1 MPARDLIS
9 PLVVPSEGGLVL
21 DTGVYA
27 MQPGWAQKLDNY
39 EPDVSGGY
47 RRIDGFSTW
56 DSSAV
61 AAGSTTSSR
70 PVSGIQILDD
80 KVIAARGT
88 HLEVSTGSGW
98 TSLSSTKTDGGKYV
112 FDKYEWDGTEKI
124 VGANGLD
131 RAFTYD
137 GSSFTTLSSTQLPS
151 SPSTVIEHKGR
162 LFFGEESDGNIAY
175 TAPYVENDGSPANG
189 AGQIRVNDI
198 FVGMRSFRENLIIFC
213 KNSIWRLEGS
223 SPGDYVLKPITRR
236 IGCVAPHSIQEIA
249 GELLFLGPD
258 GLRTIAATD
267 KIGDVALD
275 NVSKPVQSL
284 FKNVT
289 TANIN
294 SVVVKNK
301 TQYRIF
307 LSKGQDEADTRG
319 VIAALRRKPVDQ
331 GGQLGWE
338 FSEIVGIKPNIS
350 HSDFIGDTE
359 TVLHGD
365 IDGGFVYQQ
374 EDEDNSFDS
383 AAIIA
388 KYRTPDYVLG
398 DAGLRK
404 IVQRVMTNFEI
415 EGICSFDIRVI
426 LNYDDQNTNQPTSK
440 TITATSGGSAYGNAD
455 YGVDTYGVVG
465 IPFSRQSLEGSGF
478 AVALE
483 YSQNSATNPSY
494 TIRGFDLETI
504 PGGRR

>member
-9 PLVVPSEGGLVL
+9 PLVVASEGGLVL

-39 EPDVSGGY
+39 EPDINGGY

-61 AAGSTTSSR
+61 AAGSTTSSI
-70 PVSGIQILDD
+70 PVSGIQILGD

-98 TSLSSTKTDGGKYV
+98 TSISSTKTDGGKYV

-151 SPSTVIEHKGR
+151 SPSTVTEHKGR
-162 LFFGEESDGNIAY
+162 LFFGEENDGNITY
-175 TAPYVENDGSPANG
+175 TAPYEENDGSPANG
-189 AGQIRVNDI
+189 AGQIRINDI

-223 SPGDYVLKPITRR
+223 SPGDYTLKPITRR

-284 FKNVT
+284 FKNLPT
-289 TANIN
+289 DNIN

-307 LSKGQDEADTRG
+307 LVKNKDEADTKG

-338 FSEIVGIKPNIS
+338 FSEIKGIKPNIS

-374 EDEDNSFDS
+374 ENDDTSFGG
-383 AAIIA
+383 ATIPA
-388 KYRTPDYVLG
+388 KYRTPDYILG

-415 EGICSFDIRVI
+415 EGDVSFEVRVI
-426 LNYDDQNTNQPTSK
+426 LDYENQAVNQPTAK
-440 TITATSGGSAYGNAD
+440 TITVTQGGAIYGTGI
-455 YGVDTYGVVG
+455 YSKSTYGTIG

-483 YSQNSATNPSY
+483 YSQNSISNASY
-494 TIRGFDLETI
+494 VIRGFDLETI